1 MTERIRQYTLTRPR
15 LKKVIGWFFVVVGFL
30 ALVTPLTPGAF
41 LLVIGMELL
50 GLRLALFDK
59 VLPKKWRS
67 TKETEVAIN
76 KPIVN

>member
-1 MTERIRQYTLTRPR
+1 MTERIKQFTLTRPR

-50 GLRLALFDK
+50 GLRLAFFDR
-59 VLPKKWRS
+59 VLPKKWRP
-67 TKETEVAIN
+67 KAPEMVIE
-76 KPIVN
+76 KPIAS